1 MRMFDFWGAILTGF
15 NALCVVLGFLGGAV
29 PVFVVAVFLI
39 WLISLPFQ
47 IMAKKGGDE
56 EE

>member
-1 MRMFDFWGAILTGF
+1 MFDFWGALLTGF

-29 PVFVVAVFLI
+29 LVLVVVVFML

-47 IMAKKGGDE
+47 IMAKKGGEDE
-56 EE
+56 

>member
-1 MRMFDFWGAILTGF
+1 MFDFWGAILTGF
-15 NALCVVLGFLGGAV
+15 NALCVTLGFLGGAV
-29 PVFVVAVFLI
+29 LVFVVGVFVL

-47 IMAKKGGDE
+47 IMARKGGDE